1 MTMKISATKNGDSH
15 IDKSSSGLFLG
26 IVFVLLLIGILA
38 LSLWVSELSK
48 DSNSIN
54 SKVESRLS
62 ILEEQLQLAD
72 STSTEFLSDINTQL
86 QFLDKEIRKLW
97 DLSNKRNKVNI
108 QNLSNETEEIQEL
121 LNTIKIDI
129 KEISEENI
137 LELAIDAGA
146 DECISHSDFH
156 EIHCP
161 VSEIYN
167 VKKNLEKTIANFIST
182 EIEWIPLNSV
192 NIQSEKKDVVTEFFD
207 ILEDDDDVQ
216 NIFSNVNLEVN

>member
-15 IDKSSSGLFLG
+15 INKSSSGLFLG

-108 QNLSNETEEIQEL
+108 AKLTQDISKHTSALKEIAATQTNDQTNINSIKNESQKLRSAIDEL
-121 LNTIKIDI
+121 KQANKDNLNTQNKIAELNKSILLLEETVQAFDAYRRQNNEMLQEMQL
-129 KEISEENI
+129 KISSME
-137 LELAIDAGA
+137 
-146 DECISHSDFH
+146 SQTS
-156 EIHCP
+156 P
-161 VSEIYN
+161 
-167 VKKNLEKTIANFIST
+167 
-182 EIEWIPLNSV
+182 
-192 NIQSEKKDVVTEFFD
+192 
-207 ILEDDDDVQ
+207 
-216 NIFSNVNLEVN
+216 

>member
-15 IDKSSSGLFLG
+15 INKSSSGLFLG

-54 SKVESRLS
+54 SKVESRLL

-108 QNLSNETEEIQEL
+108 AKLTQ
-121 LNTIKIDI
+121 DI
-129 KEISEENI
+129 SKHTSALKEIAATQTNDQTNI
-137 LELAIDAGA
+137 NSIKNESQKLRSAIDELSQANKENLNA
-146 DECISHSDFH
+146 QNKIAELNKSILLLEETVQAFDAYRRQNNEMLQEMQLKISS
-156 EIHCP
+156 
-161 VSEIYN
+161 
-167 VKKNLEKTIANFIST
+167 
-182 EIEWIPLNSV
+182 IESLTS
-192 NIQSEKKDVVTEFFD
+192 Q
-207 ILEDDDDVQ
+207 
-216 NIFSNVNLEVN
+216 